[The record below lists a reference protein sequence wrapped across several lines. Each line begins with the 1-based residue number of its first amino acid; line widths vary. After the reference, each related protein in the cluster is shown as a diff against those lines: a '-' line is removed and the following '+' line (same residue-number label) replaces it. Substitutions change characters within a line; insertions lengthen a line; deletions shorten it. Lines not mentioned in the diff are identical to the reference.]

1 MPKLWS
7 ATVEGHRQ
15 EVREAILDAVG
26 ELVMS
31 QGVLA
36 LSMSA
41 VAEAA
46 GIGRATLYKYFP
58 DTEEL
63 LAAWH
68 ERHVQVHLAALGA
81 LAEGE
86 DDQAE
91 RLRKVLLAYAH
102 ICQQRRRHGA
112 GDVTAALHRGE
123 RVAALRAQLLGL
135 VARVIAEA
143 AAVGVV
149 RGDVPANELATFSV
163 NALEAAAETTSDAAL
178 ARLVDLVWSGLR
190 RG

>member
-36 LSMSA
+36 LSMST
-41 VAEAA
+41 VAEAS
-46 GIGRATLYKYFP
+46 GIGRATLYKYFR

-68 ERHVQVHLAALGA
+68 ERHVSVHLAALGA
-81 LAEGE
+81 LAEDE
-86 DDQAE
+86 DDQAK
-91 RLRKVLLAYAH
+91 RLRKVLVAYAH
-102 ICQQRRRHGA
+102 ICQQRHRHGA
-112 GDVTAALHRGE
+112 GEVIAALHRGE
-123 RVAALRAQLLGL
+123 RAAALRAQLLSL

-143 AAVGVV
+143 AAVGLA
-149 RGDVPANELATFSV
+149 RGDVPANEFAAFSV
-163 NALEAAAETTSDAAL
+163 NALEAATETSSDVAL
-178 ARLVDLVWSGLR
+178 ARLVDLVLSGLR
-190 RG
+190 PG